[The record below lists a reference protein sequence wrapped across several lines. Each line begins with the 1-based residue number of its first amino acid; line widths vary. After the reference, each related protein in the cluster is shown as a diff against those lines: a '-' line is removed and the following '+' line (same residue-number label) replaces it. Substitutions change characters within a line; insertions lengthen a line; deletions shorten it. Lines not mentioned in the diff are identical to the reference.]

1 MGKLKLKSPSQKTRH
16 RLLLIL
22 FGMVVLGILFL
33 WGLEKGLA
41 RNLRYR
47 WYRTFNYLALCR
59 EIDQEINN
67 ILYDL
72 GVPDVNISD
81 KVTICSNN
89 IQNWEFIEKK
99 VHLPTN
105 VVLVVANLNLTRAI
119 EKCGAHIIEA
129 EEFQSWDGNKKTL
142 KMTLGFDE
150 IVTHHLILEKDL
162 TLFVHKQNT
171 HSITLIFDE
180 LENNFEQK
188 SLDYLLESDAIF
200 NFAIQPNQK
209 HSNKIAKKAKEYNKE
224 ILLSLP
230 LEPKGYPQNNPG
242 NETILSEFTKSEISQ
257 RIKNYIH
264 NLPNCVGIIN
274 YKGSRATEIPEV
286 MQAILQEAKKE
297 HIYYIDTFAS
307 PRSVGWQTAHE
318 LGILTN
324 KVSWTIDANQKPEF
338 IEEQLQRLLR
348 TAAKK
353 KNIIALIHFHPK
365 IVPIIEKLL
374 VELETHNIDLI
385 PASMSVE

>member
-129 EEFQSWDGNKKTL
+129 EEFQSWDGNMDNLIDMEQEFESDNGDGGDGDGGNSGIKSKLKILNADSASDVVGPITQIPYIKKVSASLT
-142 KMTLGFDE
+142 KLG
-150 IVTHHLILEKDL
+150 
-162 TLFVHKQNT
+162 
-171 HSITLIFDE
+171 SIFD
-180 LENNFEQK
+180 QMK
-188 SLDYLLESDAIF
+188 SGSAYPMLNGKEGRWI
-200 NFAIQPNQK
+200 
-209 HSNKIAKKAKEYNKE
+209 KAKEQDVFVARNQSIKQA
-224 ILLSLP
+224 LL
-230 LEPKGYPQNNPG
+230 EQCGCAKIG
-242 NETILSEFTKSEISQ
+242 
-257 RIKNYIH
+257 
-264 NLPNCVGIIN
+264 
-274 YKGSRATEIPEV
+274 ATETTLDWKKMDKKKANYHKADSVKNCRNCKFFNIYRDSCEV
-286 MQAILQEAKKE
+286 VE
-297 HIYYIDTFAS
+297 
-307 PRSVGWQTAHE
+307 G
-318 LGILTN
+318 
-324 KVSWTIDANQKPEF
+324 F
-338 IEEQLQRLLR
+338 IEPFYISDLWQ
-348 TAAKK
+348 
-353 KNIIALIHFHPK
+353 PK
-365 IVPIIEKLL
+365 DK
-374 VELETHNIDLI
+374 
-385 PASMSVE
+385 